1 MQQKIKDRY
10 ENQVNEVK
18 QQVKEKQIAI
28 DGLNSQIESFNKRQ
42 MLQTQ
47 TKDEK
52 MNEIQDQLENLQ
64 DENQVLRVKISRLEF
79 RSQLNFKGS
88 LGQLEIEPSV
98 QEPEPIK
105 EYKNQAVLCF
115 LPDPSA
121 ESESETLRS
130 QISEL

>member
-28 DGLNSQIESFNKRQ
+28 DGLNLQIESFSKRQ

-47 TKDEK
+47 SKDEK

-79 RSQLNFKGS
+79 RSQLKFKGPLS
-88 LGQLEIEPSV
+88 QFEIEP
-98 QEPEPIK
+98 
-105 EYKNQAVLCF
+105 
-115 LPDPSA
+115 
-121 ESESETLRS
+121 
-130 QISEL
+130 